1 MLKPEVELSM
11 LENDMAK
18 LEKKVLEFYADIDKI
33 KIALQRSRT
42 RMRDESKPIASFLFV
57 GMTGVG
63 KTETAKTL
71 AEFYFGEEKRMI
83 RLDMSEYQQIDSIN
97 RIIGTPDGNSSG
109 SLTERV
115 RNNPFSLLL
124 IDEVEKAHPNIILTF
139 LQMLDEGRLTD
150 TAGVEAD
157 FTNTIIIATS
167 NVGTKTIQDMYNQG
181 KDYADT
187 RNATLLEVRNR
198 FAPELLNRFTD
209 IIVFNPLTKNNLKEI
224 TKIMLNR
231 VKLTA
236 EEKGIEINFKP
247 ELIDELIKRGYS
259 PEWGARPLARVIED
273 SVESYI
279 ALKILKKEMNPGDR
293 TMLGNEVFDI

>member
-1 MLKPEVELSM
+1 
-11 LENDMAK
+11 
-18 LEKKVLEFYADIDKI
+18 
-33 KIALQRSRT
+33 
-42 RMRDESKPIASFLFV
+42 
-57 GMTGVG
+57 
-63 KTETAKTL
+63 
-71 AEFYFGEEKRMI
+71 
-83 RLDMSEYQQIDSIN
+83 
-97 RIIGTPDGNSSG
+97 
-109 SLTERV
+109 
-115 RNNPFSLLL
+115 
-124 IDEVEKAHPNIILTF
+124 
-139 LQMLDEGRLTD
+139 MLDEGRLTD

-209 IIVFNPLTKNNLKEI
+209 IIVFNPLTKDNLKEI